1 MAGISMSDINSVVI
15 SELCAYLKDNIN
27 PTLSS
32 EIMTDYKV
40 TINTDDYHRDY
51 ILLSSDS
58 NFVGRSDN
66 FVGRI
71 IISGDTIYLSVYT
84 NNWLFFDIPLGDP
97 DCFEVVLNTIKRLY
111 D

>member
-58 NFVGRSDN
+58 NF
-66 FVGRI
+66 GRI
-71 IISGDTIYLSVYT
+71 IISGDTIYLTVIPDGGIL
-84 NNWLFFDIPLGDP
+84 NNPLFLNIPLGNP
-97 DCFEVVLNTIKRLY
+97 DCFEVVLNTIKRLH